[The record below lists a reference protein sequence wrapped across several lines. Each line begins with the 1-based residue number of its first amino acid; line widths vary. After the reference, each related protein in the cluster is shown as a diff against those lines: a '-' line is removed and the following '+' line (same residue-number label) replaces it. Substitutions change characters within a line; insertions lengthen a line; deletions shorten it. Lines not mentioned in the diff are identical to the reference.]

1 MDIVDNKIFLLNKKT
16 VLMNLFDT
24 EEERDRFI
32 YPEGR
37 ASGPHTARQ
46 IAGQSLISDPFKH
59 CRPDPLA
66 A

>member
-1 MDIVDNKIFLLNKKT
+1 MPKKISFEQKT

-32 YPEGR
+32 YTEGR